1 MYFSWKESK
10 ISTQRSLSLPPFLP
24 LSLSLR
30 AAEWKNNGGGAVDE
44 F

>member
-10 ISTQRSLSLPPFLP
+10 ISTQRSLSPS

-30 AAEWKNNGGGAVDE
+30 AAEWKNNGGGSVDE